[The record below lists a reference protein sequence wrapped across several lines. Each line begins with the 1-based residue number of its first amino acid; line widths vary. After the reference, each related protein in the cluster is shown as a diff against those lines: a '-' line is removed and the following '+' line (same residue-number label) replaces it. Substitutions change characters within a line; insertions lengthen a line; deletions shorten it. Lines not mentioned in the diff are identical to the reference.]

1 MNENPSDQQQPELK
15 PSEQSTGSMS
25 GSDKSQKSPPLVIST
40 EEKTRNST
48 ESMRMTLH
56 KYPVGPRI
64 TFKPLKQQ

>member
-1 MNENPSDQQQPELK
+1 MNENPSNQESSELPTGEHAPDSTPGFPEI
-15 PSEQSTGSMS
+15 
-25 GSDKSQKSPPLVIST
+25 PPLVIST
-40 EEKTRNST
+40 EEKTQNST